1 MIIHRI
7 RKILRNYYDMVS
19 KKNENNGYSIS
30 ILYEYGNRFCYITH
44 NQKTVFFLCRS
55 DKIEFYEIDGNIL
68 TPAVKR
74 KVLIDKSIL
83 NEEYDNSNSVEL
95 VLTFGRDISDESIKS
110 YLECDDTIIS
120 ELDRIILELD
130 IE

>member
-1 MIIHRI
+1 
-7 RKILRNYYDMVS
+7 MVS

-30 ILYEYGNRFCYITH
+30 ILYGYGSSFCYITH
-44 NQKTVFFLCRS
+44 NQKTVCFLCRS
-55 DKIEFYEIDGNIL
+55 DKIEFYEIDGDIL

-83 NEEYDNSNSVEL
+83 NEEYDNSTPEEL
-95 VLTFGRDISDESIKS
+95 ILSFGRDISDESIIS
-110 YLECDDTIIS
+110 YLECDNTIIS